1 MRVAIE
7 QNLVKN
13 VFQMSTVPAD
23 EPRARRWKWFENTA
37 SDTSALFPGLLED
50 KAAKLQRGA
59 KDNASGNSYDNEK
72 APMCADKA
80 DAKSPQPESELPGK
94 LDAHARNESQGDPDD
109 KPPAE
114 SSTPQEVP
122 YHSRE
127 DEMALGAQEEPVS
140 PPKVSRPQERR
151 FTQPRQ
157 EVLAE
162 RKGNRP

>member
-1 MRVAIE
+1 
-7 QNLVKN
+7 
-13 VFQMSTVPAD
+13 MSPVPAD
-23 EPRARRWKWFENTA
+23 EPRASRWEWFENT
-37 SDTSALFPGLLED
+37 STDTSALLPGLLED
-50 KAAKLQRGA
+50 RVAKLQREA
-59 KDNASGNSYDNEK
+59 KDNASGNSHGNEK
-72 APMCADKA
+72 VLMCADKA

-94 LDAHARNESQGDPDD
+94 LDAHACNESQGDPND

-114 SSTPQEVP
+114 SSTSQEVP

-162 RKGNRP
+162 RKGNRQ